1 MMQGPETQPEMR
13 PSIESER
20 IAARPAISRSA
31 MTALL
36 LAIAA
41 VTLAPIWT
49 VRFPLLVD
57 YPNHLASA
65 FVLAHLRDAAFHF
78 CEYYRAN
85 WNTYPYLMMDVILS
99 GLQRVVPIEL
109 AGRLFISLCV
119 LSVPVGAWVFV
130 RKANP
135 GEQSLAFWSLLV
147 TNNLYFF
154 RFGFLNLQLSMA
166 VCFLLL
172 GLWLWYLERP
182 HIASWFLLLAVA
194 TGLYFTHL
202 VGFAVAAVAM
212 TAYGLSARRS
222 LKDMLSSW
230 ALYVPG
236 ALFYLHSVAGHGQH
250 GGVHFLSLPRKIG
263 NVIAVMISC
272 SPIIDLLTI
281 AVLFGVFAWAQ
292 IDNREFH
299 WNRHWWRATAI
310 LFVLYLVLPAV
321 IGPATNVDKRLLP
334 FIFVMS
340 LASASVGRRGR
351 QLAIVA
357 ILVFC
362 VRTGAV
368 ERNFM
373 SGQEHFAK
381 LDAAESVIPTGSRVL
396 PIVDWADGASW
407 PERHFWAYG
416 VIDRGWVSP
425 CLYHDPGVHPF
436 GLKDDP
442 YDPCLLSITPSTA
455 LDWNRVSKE
464 FDYVW
469 VYHLPEFS
477 PTLSSRGK
485 LVFEGENLQVFQM
498 SKPAEA
504 DKPVVT
510 TRLP

>member
-1 MMQGPETQPEMR
+1 MPGPETQQVAPPPVGNEG
-13 PSIESER
+13 
-20 IAARPAISRSA
+20 IAARPVISRAA
-31 MTALL
+31 MTLLL
-36 LAIAA
+36 LAIAG
-41 VTLAPIWT
+41 VMLAPIWT
-49 VRFPLLVD
+49 VRYPLLVD

-65 FVLAHLRDAAFHF
+65 FVLAHLRDAAFNF
-78 CEYYRAN
+78 GQYYRSN
-85 WNTYPYLMMDVILS
+85 WNTYPYLSMDVILL
-99 GLQRVVPIEL
+99 GLQHVFPIEIT
-109 AGRLFISLCV
+109 GRLFLSLCV
-119 LSVPVGAWVFV
+119 LSVPAGAWVFV

-147 TNNLYFF
+147 THNLYFF

-172 GLWLWYLERP
+172 GMWLWHLERQRLS
-182 HIASWFLLLAVA
+182 SWILLVVVA
-194 TGLYFTHL
+194 TALYFTHL

-212 TAYGLSARRS
+212 TAYGLSARRK
-222 LKDMLSSW
+222 LKDMVAAW
-230 ALYVPG
+230 ALYLPG
-236 ALFYLHSVAGHGQH
+236 ALFYLHSMVGHGAR

-272 SPIIDLLTI
+272 SPAIDLLTI

-310 LFVLYLVLPAV
+310 LFVLYLVLPSV

-334 FIFVMS
+334 FVFVMS
-340 LASASVGRRGR
+340 LASAGVGRRGR

-357 ILVFC
+357 VLVFC
-362 VRTGAV
+362 IRTGAV
-368 ERNFM
+368 ERNFI
-373 SGQEHFAK
+373 SGQAHFAS
-381 LDAAESVIPTGSRVL
+381 LAGAASSIPAGSRVL

-436 GLKDDP
+436 ALKDDP
-442 YDPCLLSITPSTA
+442 YDPCLLSITPATA
-455 LDWNRVSKE
+455 LDWNRVGKE

-469 VYHLPEFS
+469 VYHLPEFT
-477 PTLSSRGK
+477 PALSSRGK
-485 LVFEGENLQVFQM
+485 QVFAGDNLQVFQM
-498 SKPAEA
+498 SKLAESE
-504 DKPVVT
+504 KPVVA
-510 TRLP
+510 PPSP